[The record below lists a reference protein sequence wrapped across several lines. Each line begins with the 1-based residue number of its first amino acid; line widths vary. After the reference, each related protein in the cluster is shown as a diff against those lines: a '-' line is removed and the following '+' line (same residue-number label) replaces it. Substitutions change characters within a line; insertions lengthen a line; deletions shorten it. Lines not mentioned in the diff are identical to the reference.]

1 MVQKVP
7 PKDESKKVKRKLS
20 NRIHHFLSRGEYEYY
35 VFLFLEF
42 DKSIINVY
50 EQFLSLPR
58 EQTVCIASDIGLVH
72 LRCTVNIKEGTSKLF
87 KVMSTDFY
95 VEKEGESG
103 TCLDR
108 DPNTLI
114 GRISL

>member
-1 MVQKVP
+1 M
-7 PKDESKKVKRKLS
+7 
-20 NRIHHFLSRGEYEYY
+20 
-35 VFLFLEF
+35 FLFLEF

-58 EQTVCIASDIGLVH
+58 EQTVCIASDIGFVH
-72 LRCTVNIKEGTSKLF
+72 LRCTVNKKDGSTKLF

-114 GRISL
+114 GRISV